1 LVKGKHSIYEPWQI
15 IFYLSVAIV
24 AGIIASLLTSKPK
37 AQKIKLFHDLI
48 GTPVKFGEIVSE
60 PCTLPE
66 GVEPS
71 NRKRWFK
78 GTSFEIC
85 APSKI
90 SYLGFAVSW
99 IAVGMMIFIFKII
112 IEK

>member
-1 LVKGKHSIYEPWQI
+1 M
-15 IFYLSVAIV
+15 
-24 AGIIASLLTSKPK
+24 
-37 AQKIKLFHDLI
+37 I
-48 GTPVKFGEIVSE
+48 GTPVKSGEIISE

-71 NRKRWFK
+71 NPGKDGLSF
-78 GTSFEIC
+78 GTNFEIC

-99 IAVGMMIFIFKII
+99 IAVGMMIFIFKLLL
-112 IEK
+112 KNDKKNQARYLD